1 MMAIDFKNSMAD
13 PYSVDTGN
21 KSIQGMTASKTVQFG
36 LFTINRNAVWAAN
49 NQLQKES
56 FPFAIVSIIVNRDMF
71 RFQVGDVF
79 LYTYPPHGISN
90 MVCRV
95 LQIEEESLESENI
108 IIHAKQDVFSVS
120 NSITQYSTPE
130 NNTGQ
135 PQDYETEPFDNQD
148 IFEAPYVLSETTQ
161 IIPVASRENQL
172 DSGFSLY
179 MSVDGGSSYSL
190 LETST
195 NIQPYGTLDANYGI
209 TYTIDEYEGFTID
222 FESDVDLIETVTW
235 ADIYSGDKNMAL
247 LGDEIISFRSI
258 TPVSG
263 TLYKLEDVI
272 RGRFGTV
279 KKEHSTGE
287 DFWFIPKTIGLINDS
302 EIIAGA
308 DRKFKLVPYNINRS
322 GDIAD
327 ATVIDLSIEGE
338 SSKPYEPINFNANG
352 ESFNPLYVGGTDI
365 TLTWSVRKRGEGCGI
380 GIPGAAVIPGTDHEG
395 LFKIEVYVSSSLVR
409 TTPGIDAATWDYT
422 NAMNV
427 SDNGS
432 AADEITFLLYNY
444 IIDGI
449 TYESDP
455 VQVIC
460 NKE

>member
-1 MMAIDFKNSMAD
+1 MSD

-36 LFTINRNAVWAAN
+36 LFTTNRNSVWGAN

-56 FPFAIVSIIVNRDMF
+56 FPFAFVSCPVNRNLF
-71 RFQVGDVF
+71 RLQVGDVF

-108 IIHAKQDVFSVS
+108 IVHARQDVFSVS
-120 NSITQYSTPE
+120 NVITQYSAPS
-130 NNTGQ
+130 NNAGQ
-135 PQDYETEPFDNQD
+135 PQDYETEPFVNQA
-148 IFEAPYVLSETTQ
+148 IFEAPFVLSEDTK
-161 IIPVASRENQL
+161 IIPVAGRENQL
-172 DSGFSLY
+172 DSGFSLH

-195 NIQPYGTLDANYGI
+195 NIQPYGTLYANYGI
-209 TYTIDEYEGFTID
+209 TYTIDEYEGITID

-235 ADIYSGDKNMAL
+235 ADIYSGDKNMAV

-263 TLYKLEDVI
+263 TIYKIEDVI

-279 KKEHSTGE
+279 KKEHSVGE
-287 DFWFIPKTIGLINDS
+287 DFWFIPKTVGLVNHS
-302 EIIAGA
+302 EIIPGA
-308 DRKFKLVPYNINRS
+308 DRKFKLVPYNIKKS
-322 GDIAD
+322 GDIAE
-327 ATVIDLSIEGE
+327 AVAIDLSIEGE

-352 ESFNPLYVGGTDI
+352 ESFNPIYVGGTDI

-380 GIPGAAVIPGTDHEG
+380 GIPGVAVIPNTDHEG
-395 LFKIEVYVSSSLVR
+395 LFKIEVYVSSVLVR
-409 TTPGIDAATWDYT
+409 TTTGIDAATWDYT
-422 NAMNV
+422 NTMNV
-427 SDNGS
+427 ADNGA
-432 AADEITFLLYNY
+432 AADEITFLIYNY
-444 IIDGI
+444 IIDSGY
-449 TYESDP
+449 TYEADA

-460 NKE
+460 YKE